1 MYENYNATKFK
12 RAFVFA
18 FQSRAQTLMKAIQE
32 SVDQTE
38 QSRME
43 FATLEQ
49 LREQEVGAIVRRT
62 EVCPYFL

>member
-1 MYENYNATKFK
+1 
-12 RAFVFA
+12 
-18 FQSRAQTLMKAIQE
+18 MKAIQE

-62 EVCPYFL
+62 EVCLSGTQFSITCF